1 MICHGLLFL
10 CLDVLPDDVLIHL
23 ADRLGKIAIRPE
35 AVAPQELCQLW
46 ELFSNHAACAA
57 FQYLYNLGYAFA
69 GLDLYENMDMVG
81 LNINLT
87 YLPLVQPTSLI

>member
-10 CLDVLPDDVLIHL
+10 CLDVFPDDFLIYL

-35 AVAPQELCQLW
+35 AVAPQELFQLW

-57 FQYLYNLGYAFA
+57 FQYVYDLGYAFVW
-69 GLDLYENMDMVG
+69 LDLYENMNMIS
-81 LNINLT
+81 LNIDLA
-87 YLPLVQPTSLI
+87 YPPLVQPTCLI